1 MAEAE
6 WRAQMAGILTGEERA
21 TLTAALN
28 RIVPARE
35 ELPGAGDLG
44 VAATIEQGLTE
55 SPTLRRAFLDGLR
68 AIELCGGAR
77 GFAALDAD
85 AQDSCLLRVE
95 AREPAFFATL
105 VEYAYRGYYVL
116 PEVQR
121 AIGLSGEPPQPRG
134 YQLAPFDPALLVV
147 QRRRQPFWR
156 RTDGE
161 GQ

>member
-1 MAEAE
+1 MDEREAKL
-6 WRAQMAGILTGEERA
+6 ATILSDGERA
-21 TLTAALN
+21 TLVAALN

-44 VAATIEQGLTE
+44 VAETIERVLTE
-55 SPTLRRAFLDGLR
+55 SPALRRAFLDGLR
-68 AIELCGGAR
+68 AIELCGGER
-77 GFAALDAD
+77 GFTALDGD
-85 AQDSCLLRVE
+85 EQDRCLRAVE

-134 YQLAPFDPALLVV
+134 YQLAPFDPALLAI
-147 QRRRQPFWR
+147 QRRREPFWR

-161 GQ
+161 DR